1 MCMYVTIQDDD
12 GEYVFSSLNKALDI
26 NKTLD
31 INKIHAYPV
40 GPVRT
45 VISPRRNPLMRE
57 VKPGRL
63 GIAAKKEQI
72 HKLELE
78 LE

>member
-1 MCMYVTIQDDD
+1 MYSRIEQI
-12 GEYVFSSLNKALDI
+12 SMSIL
-26 NKTLD
+26 
-31 INKIHAYPV
+31 AYPV

-63 GIAAKKEQI
+63 GIAAKKGTKMF
-72 HKLELE
+72 HLYELE

>member
-1 MCMYVTIQDDD
+1 MSI
-12 GEYVFSSLNKALDI
+12 L
-26 NKTLD
+26 
-31 INKIHAYPV
+31 AYPV

-63 GIAAKKEQI
+63 GIAAKKGTKMF
-72 HKLELE
+72 HLYELE